1 MARQTTKRKVE
12 TPEGNAAV
20 LEEIKREGGID
31 ALRAELKRYE
41 MVITK
46 SKDEIDRLN
55 WVIRQK
61 DLTINA
67 LQKGN
72 EKLSDELSK
81 ARHDS

>member
-20 LEEIKREGGID
+20 LEEIKRESGID

-46 SKDEIDRLN
+46 SKAEIDRLN
-55 WVIRQK
+55 AVIRHK
-61 DLTINA
+61 DIIIDS
-67 LQKGN
+67 LQRGN
-72 EKLSDELSK
+72 ERISDELSK
-81 ARHDS
+81 ARNK

>member
-20 LEEIKREGGID
+20 LEEIKRESGID

-55 WVIRQK
+55 DVIRHK
-61 DLTINA
+61 DIIIDS
-67 LQKGN
+67 LQRGN
-72 EKLSDELSK
+72 ERISDELSK
-81 ARHDS
+81 VRNK

>member
-20 LEEIKREGGID
+20 LEEIKRESGID

-46 SKDEIDRLN
+46 SKAEIDRLN
-55 WVIRQK
+55 DVIRHK
-61 DLTINA
+61 DIIIDS
-67 LQKGN
+67 LQRGN
-72 EKLSDELSK
+72 ERISDELSK
-81 ARHDS
+81 VRNK

>member
-20 LEEIKREGGID
+20 LEEIKRESGID

-55 WVIRQK
+55 AVIRHK
-61 DLTINA
+61 DIIIDS
-67 LQKGN
+67 LQRGN
-72 EKLSDELSK
+72 EKISDELSK
-81 ARHDS
+81 VRNK